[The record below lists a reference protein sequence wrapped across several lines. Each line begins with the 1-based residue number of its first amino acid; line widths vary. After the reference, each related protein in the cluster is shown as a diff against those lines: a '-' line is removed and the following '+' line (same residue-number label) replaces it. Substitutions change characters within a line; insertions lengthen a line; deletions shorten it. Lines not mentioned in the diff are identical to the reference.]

1 MYSKRVNDIVTMSV
15 IDVVLAVDN
24 FHAEI
29 VDCDDD
35 QKRFYEDLYHIAH
48 CLAYRSLECAQ
59 LWLDG
64 LKNDP
69 NYSRFYLAAF
79 QEFIDMESAG
89 VLKRFHKDST
99 VLFSILRYY
108 LMNSIVLR

>member
-1 MYSKRVNDIVTMSV
+1 MYSKRVNDIVTISV
-15 IDVVLAVDN
+15 IDVVNAVDN

-29 VDCDDD
+29 VDCDED
-35 QKRFYEDLYHIAH
+35 QKRFYVDLYQIAS
-48 CLAYRSLECAQ
+48 CLAYRSSEAAQ

-64 LKNDP
+64 LKNDQ
-69 NYSRFYLAAF
+69 NYKPFYLAAF
-79 QEFIDMESAG
+79 QEFIDMENAG
-89 VLKRFHKDST
+89 VLKRFHKDNT